1 MKKRAR
7 LQRPLSKE
15 RELKESDLVEI
26 SGEVRRAFQKDAA
39 LRDFSE
45 MERLISFG
53 KGPNYKPSVFYNYSL
68 STGS

>member
-1 MKKRAR
+1 MKKRVK
-7 LQRPLSKE
+7 LQRPLPKE
-15 RELKESDLVEI
+15 RELHESDLVGI
-26 SGEVRRAFQKDAA
+26 SEEVRRAFQKDTA

-45 MERLISFG
+45 MEKLITFG